1 MKEGNK
7 RSCVPSR
14 GACWRRLERSSLGGL
29 RFAEVADD
37 ECHLTWGEH
46 FCRWV
51 VAASFQS
58 LDELCVTLYPVHQ
71 VGGGG
76 MYGATV
82 GKVEHG
88 KLGLAV
94 GLDSELVHTL
104 FCFFDET

>member
-1 MKEGNK
+1 MNGQIKEAAFQAVAHVGGGRNAA
-7 RSCVPSR
+7 R
-14 GACWRRLERSSLGGL
+14 LGGL

-46 FCRWV
+46 FCRWA